1 MVRSNP
7 ENTVALP
14 IPNTETPS
22 QQDGVFSL
30 RLSQCEVFSGPG
42 RASAWALALALALV
56 LACAYA
62 FPAEWEWALASELAS
77 ESALGSE
84 SA

>member
-1 MVRSNP
+1 MVCSNP

-30 RLSQCEVFSGPG
+30 RLSQCEVFTGLG
-42 RASAWALALALALV
+42 HALAWA